1 MAPQLYKGEEMD
13 RRLAAIAAA
22 FLIAIGFFLGR
33 QLFATAWS
41 NKCDPGNAQFFLMK
55 NDPALSFRPRD
66 SLFTWENDGPD
77 NSWLCSDAS
86 LSVSY
91 VGANLKEMF
100 DATRANMTANGW
112 VGGDIFLKDQDF
124 AIYEKDVGGV
134 RLNADVREQPFW
146 VEVDMNAPG
155 LHPGEYGFG

>member
-1 MAPQLYKGEEMD
+1 MD
-13 RRLAAIAAA
+13 RRLTYIVAS
-22 FLIAIGFFLGR
+22 FLIAIAFFVLH
-33 QLFATAWS
+33 QLFAAAWS
-41 NKCDPGNAQFFLMK
+41 NKCDPGNMQFFLMK
-55 NDPALSFRPRD
+55 NDPALSFSPHG

-91 VGANLKEMF
+91 VGPNIGSMF
-100 DATRANMTANGW
+100 DAARANMSANGW

-124 AIYEKDVGGV
+124 AVYEKDKGGV
-134 RLNADVREQPFW
+134 RLNAIVRKQLFW
-146 VEVDMNAPG
+146 VEVDVNAPG

>member
-1 MAPQLYKGEEMD
+1 MGS
-13 RRLAAIAAA
+13 RLGWIFALFAIAVATLL
-22 FLIAIGFFLGR
+22 FH

-55 NDPALSFRPRD
+55 TDPALSFSPQG

-91 VGANLKEMF
+91 VGPSIGAMF
-100 DATRANMTANGW
+100 DATRDNMTRNGW

-124 AIYEKDVGGV
+124 AVYQKDKAGV
-134 RLNADVREQPFW
+134 RLDAIVRKELFW
-146 VEVDMNAPG
+146 VEVDMYAPG